1 MKAVV
6 CQNAEL
12 GEQVLVQE
20 SLMLPVPN
28 ACPGR
33 SLR

>member
-6 CQNAEL
+6 CQNAEFA
-12 GEQVLVQE
+12 EQVLVQE

-28 ACPGR
+28 ACAPR